1 MSKNLAVLRRALG
14 ISQTDMAKVIG
25 LGLTSYNLKENG
37 KSDFNQEQMVKLRD
51 FFIKQGFNV
60 SIEDLFFNKKVINPI
75 TA

>member
-60 SIEDLFFNKKVINPI
+60 SIEELFFNQKVINPI

>member
-60 SIEDLFFNKKVINPI
+60 SIEELFFNKKVINPI
-75 TA
+75 TE

>member
-60 SIEDLFFNKKVINPI
+60 SIEELFFNKKVINPI

>member
-60 SIEDLFFNKKVINPI
+60 SIEELFFSQKVINPI